1 MFNRL
6 KQKWKVNGLHLA
18 LIIVTFA
25 IGGSLTGYAGRKL
38 LNLFTIDQR
47 WLWIVI
53 YILLICLLWPL
64 AVLLVSIPFGQFS
77 FFLKY
82 IRKIGK
88 RIGLVRSHEPGVQNH
103 ESETKLTTH
112 DSRLTANMA
121 IFASGT
127 GSNAQKII
135 DHFRHH
141 ASIKVALIVC
151 NNPKAGVLQIAIKE

>member
-6 KQKWKVNGLHLA
+6 KQKWKVNGLQLV
-18 LIIVTFA
+18 LIIFTFA

-38 LNLFTIDQR
+38 LNLFTIEKG

-64 AVLLVSIPFGQFS
+64 VVLLISIPLGQYK
-77 FFLKY
+77 FFIKY
-82 IRKIGK
+82 IGKIGMTM
-88 RIGLVRSHEPGVQNH
+88 GLTPKPPKVSFR
-103 ESETKLTTH
+103 
-112 DSRLTANMA
+112 RLA

-135 DHFRHH
+135 DYFTPLPI
-141 ASIKVALIVC
+141 IKV
-151 NNPKAGVLQIAIKE
+151 